1 LYKNEK
7 YGEDVIETIR
17 ARVRKERDEEKLKR
31 SEEVKIVWVQKAKL
45 REKLREKLMT
55 VSRN

>member
-31 SEEVKIVWVQKAKL
+31 SEEVKIVMGSKSKTQ
-45 REKLREKLMT
+45 R
-55 VSRN
+55 